1 MAKTA
6 SLNATKRIGSRCT
19 EGSAPALPPGARPT
33 ASQRTQRITAETPA
47 APGRATHVGNRLDQ
61 RLSASAPRGVAAG
74 LGPLIVP
81 SPSLS
86 GRPRVR
92 KAAFVMLGPGPI
104 LRKVRNP
111 ARARQFAL
119 RVARSL
125 GHQPSASAQRQAGT
139 HRRGDGLDAD
149 RDSRPRSCAEPPR
162 ESGDRGDFERTR
174 RRAPRQLRL
183 GRDDREGGSRETQ
196 AVAAPER
203 GTFVSRAGKSWFQW
217 SRGAELRREHFVR
230 NVPINEHWN
239 VESQT
244 PRNEGSPLHADVAS
258 AFRRASGI
266 TSERRMRTPFCGSMP
281 A

>member
-1 MAKTA
+1 
-6 SLNATKRIGSRCT
+6 
-19 EGSAPALPPGARPT
+19 
-33 ASQRTQRITAETPA
+33 
-47 APGRATHVGNRLDQ
+47 
-61 RLSASAPRGVAAG
+61 
-74 LGPLIVP
+74 
-81 SPSLS
+81 
-86 GRPRVR
+86 
-92 KAAFVMLGPGPI
+92 MLGPVPI

-244 PRNEGSPLHADVAS
+244 PRNG
-258 AFRRASGI
+258 GI
-266 TSERRMRTPFCGSMP
+266 TATCRRGFSISAGVRHHVGASNANSVLRLNARVKTSVRRPP
-281 A
+281 